1 MKKGII
7 LLLIILLMS
16 GCYDYVEIDDLVI
29 ISGMVIDYKDN
40 KYEISSQIIEN
51 EAKTKVKAYT
61 TTCNT
66 IDECIFKLSKLS
78 NKDIFIS
85 HLKVL
90 ILTENTINNKKD
102 YYDYF
107 LRDTKSKMNF
117 FVYYADSKYAK
128 DILVTCVYNK
138 KYDRYIK
145 KIMEVLYI

>member
-66 IDECIFKLSKLS
+66 IDF
-78 NKDIFIS
+78 N
-85 HLKVL
+85 
-90 ILTENTINNKKD
+90 
-102 YYDYF
+102 
-107 LRDTKSKMNF
+107 R
-117 FVYYADSKYAK
+117 
-128 DILVTCVYNK
+128 
-138 KYDRYIK
+138 RQ
-145 KIMEVLYI
+145 